1 MSRRLLMLL
10 ALIVLLP
17 CGARA
22 GTHALTPDF
31 LQNMLLGERHA
42 LVIGVS
48 NYSGGWQHL
57 DGVGE
62 EVAAVRSALSQ
73 QGFAVETLSDTAKGT
88 PLLTKQAILAKLT
101 AFLATRSAV
110 PGRPV
115 ELLVYYAGHGATC
128 FAPESDEVRHHI
140 AGALACPPGTLKA
153 DEHSRGF
160 LVPGDAPLLQSD
172 SAGFAA
178 FAAKAINV
186 DLIVSKLPAAGPNV
200 HLFFAF
206 DSCFSGAIVS
216 AATMRQAAF
225 TARRSEPVWQLAAQP
240 SSQVLTA
247 GSYEQEVPDESLFSQ
262 SFVEGLA
269 GAADA
274 NGDGTITASEL
285 MAYVRGEVKRLSL
298 GTRYPTT
305 PEFARVS
312 GKGEFLF
319 VSALGPTG
327 LQSQAARQDAEEEA
341 KAELTYNPGTVRK
354 DCPNC
359 PAMVWLKGGRFRR
372 GSPLSEPGRAPGEI
386 DSSSKAALS
395 ECDRFAMAEY
405 EVTYDEWD
413 ECFNEGA
420 CRWID
425 DHGLGR
431 GRRPVSGINL
441 SDAQNYAAWLS
452 AHTDRVYAVPDE
464 LAWEYAARAGART
477 ARPWGDDLGVDLAD
491 CDGCGSRFD
500 GSEAA
505 PVGQF
510 PKNGFGLYDVIG
522 NVWEWACRVAPGQAF
537 AGVCRGVLRGGSYMT
552 APRGDRLAVSA
563 PFSQSYRAPNVGLRV
578 MRYLG
583 LTREDA
589 PPAPVCHPVR

>member
-1 MSRRLLMLL
+1 MKQRLFALL
-10 ALIVLLP
+10 AFLLLLP
-17 CGARA
+17 GGARA
-22 GTHALTPDF
+22 GTHALTPEF
-31 LQNMLLGERHA
+31 LQSMLLGERHA

-48 NYSGGWQHL
+48 KYSGGWQQL
-57 DGVGE
+57 DGVSE
-62 EVAAVRSALSQ
+62 EVAAIKSALSQ
-73 QGFAVETLSDTAKGT
+73 QGFQVETLSDTAKSA
-88 PLLTKQAILAKLT
+88 PPLTKQAILAKLT
-101 AFLATRSAV
+101 AFLATKSAV
-110 PGRPV
+110 PGRPL

-128 FAPESDEVRHHI
+128 FAADSEEVRHHV
-140 AGALACPPGTLKA
+140 AGALACPPGALRP

-178 FAAKAINV
+178 FTAKAINV

-206 DSCFSGAIVS
+206 DSCFSGAIVN
-216 AATMRQAAF
+216 AATMRQAAL
-225 TARRSEPVWQLAAQP
+225 TVHPSEPVWQMAAQP

-247 GSYEQEVPDESLFSQ
+247 GSYEQEVPDQSLFSQ

-285 MAYVRGEVKRLSL
+285 MAYVRGQVKRLSQ

-312 GKGEFLF
+312 GQGEFLF
-319 VSALGPTG
+319 ASALGPTG
-327 LQSQAARQDAEEEA
+327 LQSQAARQDEEAEA
-341 KAELTYNPGTVRK
+341 KAELGYNPGTVRK

-359 PAMVWLKGGRFRR
+359 PPMVWLKAGRFRR

-386 DSSSKAALS
+386 DSSSRDALS
-395 ECDRFAMAEY
+395 ECDRFAMGEY

-420 CRWID
+420 CRWIN
-425 DHGLGR
+425 DHGQGR
-431 GRRPVSGINL
+431 GRRPVSGLNL
-441 SDAQNYAAWLS
+441 ADAQSYTAWLS

-477 ARPWGDDLGVDLAD
+477 ARPWGDDLGVNLAD

-510 PKNGFGLYDVIG
+510 PRNGFGLYDVIG

-537 AGVCRGVLRGGSYMT
+537 SGACHGVLRGGSYMT
-552 APRGDRLAVSA
+552 APKGDRLAASS
-563 PFSQSYRAPNVGLRV
+563 PFSQTYRAPNVGLRV

-583 LTREDA
+583 VTREDV

>member
-1 MSRRLLMLL
+1 MTQRLFALF
-10 ALIVLLP
+10 ALILLLP
-17 CGARA
+17 CAARA
-22 GTHALTPDF
+22 GTQALTPDF
-31 LQNMLLGERHA
+31 LQAMQLGERHA

-48 NYSGGWQHL
+48 SYSGGWQHL

-62 EVAAVRSALSQ
+62 EVAAIKSALNQ
-73 QGFAVETLSDTAKGT
+73 QGFAVETLSDTAKGA
-88 PLLTKQAILAKLT
+88 PPLTKRAILTKLT
-101 AFLATRSAV
+101 SFLATRSAV
-110 PGRPV
+110 PGRPL

-128 FAPESDEVRHHI
+128 FAADSDEVRHHI

-153 DEHSRGF
+153 DEHSRAF

-225 TARRSEPVWQLAAQP
+225 SVHQSEPVWQMASQP

-247 GSYEQEVPDESLFSQ
+247 GSFAQEVPDQSLFSQ

-285 MAYVRGEVKRLSL
+285 MGYVRGEVKRLSL
-298 GTRYPTT
+298 GMRYPTT
-305 PEFARVS
+305 PEFSRVS

-319 VSALGPTG
+319 LSALGPTG
-327 LQSQAARQDAEEEA
+327 TKSEAARQDEEEEA

-359 PAMVWLKGGRFRR
+359 PAMVWLKGGKFRR

-386 DSSSKAALS
+386 DSSSQAALS

-425 DHGLGR
+425 DHGQGR
-431 GRRPVSGINL
+431 GRRPISGINL
-441 SDAQNYAAWLS
+441 SDAQNYTAWLS

-477 ARPWGDDLGVDLAD
+477 ARPWGDDLGVGLAD

-500 GSEAA
+500 GNEAA

-537 AGVCRGVLRGGSYMT
+537 AGACRGVLRGGSYMT
-552 APRGDRLAVSA
+552 AAKGNRLAVSA
-563 PFSQSYRAPNVGLRV
+563 PFDQAYRAPNAGLRV
-578 MRYLG
+578 MRVLG

-589 PPAPVCHPVR
+589 PPAPVCHPLR